1 MTSPVEAAS
10 HQVVVDTAAIWNR
23 GQSVQPTMVS
33 FWPWKVSATPI
44 VRCQFSQKSNSSQ
57 TDDSSPASFE
67 KALST
72 LSNKITKST
81 EDLDSLRQRS
91 RRFGLLWT
99 LYSTFAYLLYSMILV
114 LVVGW
119 KNWGPVEYAA
129 VAGGPP
135 VYLHPRIL
143 PRFPLISST
152 AYTPS
157 GYCCS
162 HTAAIVR
169 RRFSHDLTSL
179 KSSEIALLR
188 N

>member
-1 MTSPVEAAS
+1 
-10 HQVVVDTAAIWNR
+10 
-23 GQSVQPTMVS
+23 MVS
-33 FWPWKVSATPI
+33 FWPWKVSATPS
-44 VRCQFSQKSNSSQ
+44 VQYLVFRKSNRAQ

-81 EDLDSLRQRS
+81 EDLNSLRQRS

-99 LYSTFAYLLYSMILV
+99 LYSSFAYLLYSIILV

-135 VYLHPRIL
+135 VYLHHRVSPRSS
-143 PRFPLISST
+143 LISST

-157 GYCCS
+157 GCCCS
-162 HTAAIVR
+162 HITAIVR